1 MILLILKDQ
10 QMLVIL
16 FLLLTYDEISQK
28 IGGINITFS
37 IYAIK
42 N

>member
-1 MILLILKDQ
+1 
-10 QMLVIL
+10 MLVIL